1 MDIDRAKEIYTDRLI
16 ESTFQ
21 DAEPETYK
29 LGSYSAEFVELE
41 QLPENERF
49 VDLVGAKI
57 PIDAFCVDDCSVVQD
72 QDGEATEIDWSALCF
87 RVSVEIPEIDKSKVL
102 DQRMCFHTEY
112 VLADIDYLSDLQEL
126 YLTSKLMQMWRDG

>member
-1 MDIDRAKEIYTDRLI
+1 MDIDRAKEIYTDNLI

-21 DAEPETYK
+21 DAEPETY
-29 LGSYSAEFVELE
+29 VEALMSSDNNQLE
-41 QLPENERF
+41 QLPKSERF